1 MIRFADTDTTPL
13 VRSMWK
19 TCFDDTEKYMDLHF
33 SKKYKPENTL
43 LYFEGNICM
52 AALQMLPYS
61 IRFYNKIV
69 PFYYLAG
76 LCTLPEYRNRGCM
89 GQLIKA
95 SFEVMRERQIPLCG
109 LVPADDW
116 LFDYYAK
123 YGFETVF
130 DAAPNTVNLKEI
142 LHKSNDIDE
151 AYTLFDKQYQM
162 ADFYILKT
170 SWDFEAIVSDYED
183 EGCPLKGNL
192 KGMARVVIPE
202 VALSLYAS
210 ENDKSNFGIEI
221 DQEVFKIE
229 NGKVDKTNSSASDIS
244 VDINLLT
251 RLLFGYHI
259 SELDSQYSSF
269 FEEHHPIINL
279 MLE

>member
-1 MIRFADTDTTPL
+1 MIRFADTNTTSL

-19 TCFDDTEKYMDLHF
+19 TCFDDTETYMDLHF
-33 SKKYKPENTL
+33 SKKYKSENTL
-43 LYFEGNICM
+43 LYFEDQTCV

-61 IRFYNKIV
+61 IRFYNKII

-76 LCTLPEYRNRGCM
+76 LCTMPEYRNKGYM
-89 GQLIKA
+89 GKLINA
-95 SFEVMRERQIPLCG
+95 SFEVMKERQIPLCG

-130 DAAPNTVNLKEI
+130 DAAPDTVNLKEI
-142 LHKSNDIDE
+142 LQKSKDIDE
-151 AYTLFDKQYQM
+151 AYMLFDKQYQN
-162 ADFYILKT
+162 ADFCILKT
-170 SWDFEAIVSDYED
+170 ISDFEAIVSDFED

-192 KGMARVVIPE
+192 KGMARIVIPE

-210 ENDKSNFGIEI
+210 VNDKKSFEIQI
-221 DQEVFKIE
+221 DQDIFKIE
-229 NGKVDKTNSSASDIS
+229 NGKVGKTNSSASDIC

-259 SELDSQYSSF
+259 SALDAQYSSL
-269 FEEHHPIINL
+269 FEEHYPIINL